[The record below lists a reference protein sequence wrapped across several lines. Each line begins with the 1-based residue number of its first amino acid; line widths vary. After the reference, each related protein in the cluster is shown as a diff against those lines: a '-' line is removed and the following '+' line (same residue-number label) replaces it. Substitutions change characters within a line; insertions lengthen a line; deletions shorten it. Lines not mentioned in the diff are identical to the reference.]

1 MLKFLLQ
8 RLIGLIFVL
17 IGVTLVTFLMA
28 HYAPGQDPISVILGL
43 HNTPEAHKALAHSY
57 GLDRPAYEQYF
68 SYVIHLLQGNFGLS
82 YQFKGQSVNN
92 VLLPAIAVS
101 ATLGLSALILAL
113 LLGVPAGILAALRRN
128 SWVDSSVMGVMIFF
142 YAVPA
147 FVIIPFYQVLID
159 FNVAHNLPNLPVS
172 GWNAL
177 LPTGNWFADSLAY
190 KIAPITV
197 LALTNMGYYARISR
211 TVMLEVLGQDY
222 VRTARSKGLAERRV
236 VYLHAFRNAMLPLLS
251 VIGPSLAF
259 LVTGSFVVE
268 VLFNVPGVG
277 YQGVQAVFSRDW
289 PVLQG
294 TVVILATAVV
304 LMNLITDILYG
315 VADPRI
321 RIS

>member
-1 MLKFLLQ
+1 MLRFFLQ

-17 IGVTLVTFLMA
+17 IGVTLITFLMA
-28 HYAPGQDPISVILGL
+28 HYAPGPDPVSVILGL
-43 HNTPEAHKALAHSY
+43 HNTPEAHKALAHFY
-57 GLDRPAYEQYF
+57 GLDRPVYEQYLT
-68 SYVIHLLQGNFGLS
+68 YLVHLLQGNFGVS
-82 YQFKGQSVNN
+82 YRFNGQSVNG
-92 VLLPAIAVS
+92 VLLPAIGVS
-101 ATLGLSALILAL
+101 ATLGFCALILAL
-113 LLGVPAGILAALRRN
+113 LLGVPAGILSALRRN

-147 FVIIPFYQVLID
+147 FVIIPFYQVLVD
-159 FNVAHNLPNLPVS
+159 FNVAHNLPTLPVS
-172 GWNAL
+172 NWDASL
-177 LPTGNWFADSLAY
+177 STGNWFADSLAY

-268 VLFNVPGVG
+268 VLFNIPGVG
-277 YQGVQAVFSRDW
+277 YQGVQAVFASDW